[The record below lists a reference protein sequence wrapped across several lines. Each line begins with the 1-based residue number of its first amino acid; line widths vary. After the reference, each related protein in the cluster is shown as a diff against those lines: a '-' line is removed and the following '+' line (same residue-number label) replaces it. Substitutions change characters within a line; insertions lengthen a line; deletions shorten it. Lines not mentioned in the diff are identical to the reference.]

1 MKQVNQ
7 ISKLASLLL
16 IAGIATFSSCKKDNS
31 TNQPAETPAVVA
43 TMDATQSDAIA
54 ETQYDDIF
62 NITMGV
68 QASDVGEDIGIGA
81 GVDVIYS
88 NTTNADG
95 TPTGTPDS
103 VSSRCFTVT
112 VVPHILHQFPKTIT
126 IDFGTTGCIGKDG
139 KIRKGKIVTIY
150 TGPMRI
156 PGSKT
161 STTFVD
167 YSVDSFKIE
176 GTHTVEN
183 TSLSNKQQWTVKV
196 IDGKI
201 TNTNNGNWKAWNS
214 TRTHTQVEGNGT
226 PLYPL
231 DDKFE
236 ITGNSSGS
244 NSNGNSWTAEIV
256 APLIKRF
263 TCPWRVKGTV
273 NITRDTTMA
282 VLDYGTGTCDNKA
295 TITIN
300 GVTHIITLHK

>member
-7 ISKLASLLL
+7 ISKLATVLL
-16 IAGIATFSSCKKDNS
+16 IAGIFTFSSCKKDNS
-31 TNQPAETPAVVA
+31 TNQPADTPAVTA
-43 TMDATQSDAIA
+43 TIDATQSDAVA
-54 ETQYDDIF
+54 EAQYDDVF

-68 QASDVGEDIGIGA
+68 QSSDVGEDIGISA
-81 GVDVIYS
+81 GVGVIYN
-88 NTTNADG
+88 NTINPDG
-95 TPTGTPDS
+95 TPASTPDS
-103 VSSRCFTVT
+103 ASSRCFTVT
-112 VVPHILHQFPKTIT
+112 VVPHIAHQFPKTVT
-126 IDFGTTGCIGKDG
+126 IDFGIGCLGKDG
-139 KIRKGKIVTIY
+139 KLRKGKIVTIY
-150 TGPMRI
+150 TGPMSI
-156 PGSKT
+156 PGSTT

-183 TSLSNKQQWTVKV
+183 TSLSNKKQWTVKV

-201 TNTNNGNWKAWNS
+201 TNASSGIWKMWNS
-214 TRTHTQVEGNGT
+214 IKIHTQIEGNGT

-244 NSNGNSWTAEIV
+244 NSNGNSWSAEIV

-273 NITRDTTMA
+273 NITKDTTMA
-282 VLDYGTGTCDNKA
+282 VLDYGDGTCDNKA

-300 GVTHIITLHK
+300 GITHIITLHR